1 MESIRFKLWST
12 IIVLI
17 FVMLVPIWYFQVI
30 RLEQSYTE
38 SRFKDTENAIKNI
51 YGAMMEYGYGDAS
64 SKIISNIANNDEIC
78 VFLFDEK
85 GEPVADFTMA
95 DNGCVYDKLVEAQQI
110 EILSSISEL
119 QYKIIQFDSSS
130 ESMMEYP
137 AALFGSYVAAN
148 NGNYLLVVST
158 YVTPVGRVLEVLKSQ
173 LMMLTIPLLVV
184 GTILAFFIARSF
196 SKPIMNLSNA
206 AKEIAKG
213 NYETRVKEDSDDEIG
228 ILQRNFNNMGE
239 QICQL
244 EELRR
249 DLIANVSHDLKTPLT
264 MIRGYAE
271 TIKDLTG
278 DIKEKRDQQL
288 DIIIEESDR
297 LNALVNDMLN
307 LSRFQ
312 SGQITLERAVFD
324 LNDMIINTLQQYDLL
339 ITTQGYTINY
349 LSKGPCYVHADV
361 LRMKQVLYNI
371 LNNAVNHTGD
381 DKKIEVR
388 LIIKIDRY
396 RVEISDTGNGIA
408 KEDLARIWDRYYKID
423 KSGKRRVA
431 GTGIGLAIVKSIL
444 SAHEAL
450 FGVDS
455 ELGHGATFWFE
466 LPKVEHF
473 KKEKFVEVEE
483 VTEKIDTYEENV

>member
-1 MESIRFKLWST
+1 MESIRFRLWST

-17 FVMLVPIWYFQVI
+17 FVILVPIWYFQVI
-30 RLEQSYTE
+30 RLEQTYTE
-38 SRFKDTENAIKNI
+38 SRFNDAENAIKNI
-51 YGAMMEYGYGDAS
+51 YGAIMEYGQGDTS
-64 SKIISNIANNDEIC
+64 SKIISEIANNDEIC
-78 VFLFDEK
+78 VFLFDEE
-85 GEPVADFTMA
+85 GYPVADFTMA
-95 DNGCVYDKLVEAQQI
+95 DSGCVYDKLVETQQY
-110 EILSSISEL
+110 EILSNISNL
-119 QYKIIQFDSSS
+119 KYKIIQFDSSD
-130 ESMMEYP
+130 ELFMDYP
-137 AALFGSYVAAN
+137 AALYGSYVEAK
-148 NGNYLLVVST
+148 NGNFLLVVST
-158 YVTPVGRVLEVLKSQ
+158 YVTPVGRVLDVLKSQ
-173 LMMLTIPLLVV
+173 LMMLTIPLLVG

-196 SKPIMNLSNA
+196 TKPIMKLSNA

-213 NYETRVKEDSDDEIG
+213 NYETRVEEDSEDEIG
-228 ILQRNFNNMGE
+228 ILQQNFNYMGE

-312 SGQITLERAVFD
+312 SGQITLDRVIFD
-324 LNDMIINTLQQYDLL
+324 LNDMILATLQQYDLL
-339 ITTQGYTINY
+339 ITNQGYTINY
-349 LSKGPCYVHADV
+349 EDKGPCFVYADV

-381 DKKIEVR
+381 DKRIDIR
-388 LIIKIDRY
+388 LIQKHERY
-396 RVEISDTGNGIA
+396 RVEISDTGHGIS
-408 KEDLARIWDRYYKID
+408 KEDLNRIWDRYYKID

-450 FGVDS
+450 FGVES
-455 ELGHGATFWFE
+455 EVGHGATFWFE
-466 LPKVEHF
+466 LEKTEHF
-473 KKEKFVEVEE
+473 KKDQVIELEE
-483 VTEKIDTYEENV
+483 ASKTIDTYEENV

>member
-30 RLEQSYTE
+30 RLEQTYTE
-38 SRFKDTENAIKNI
+38 SRFRDAEKAIRNI
-51 YGAMMEYGYGDAS
+51 YGALMEYGQGDS
-64 SKIISNIANNDEIC
+64 SSRIISEIANKDELC
-78 VFLFDEK
+78 VFLFDDS
-85 GEPVADFTMA
+85 GDPVADFTMA
-95 DNGCVYDKLVEAQQI
+95 DNGCVYDKLVETQQI
-110 EILSSISEL
+110 EILKNISEL
-119 QYKIIQFDSSS
+119 KHKIIQFDSSDQAF
-130 ESMMEYP
+130 MEYP
-137 AALFGSYVAAN
+137 AAIYGSYVEAN
-148 NGNYLLVVST
+148 NGNFLLVVST

-173 LMMLTIPLLVV
+173 LMMLTIPLLLG

-196 SKPIMNLSNA
+196 SKPITKLSNA

-213 NYETRVKEDSDDEIG
+213 NYETRVEEDSDDEIG
-228 ILQRNFNNMGE
+228 VLQQNFNYMGE

-278 DIKEKRDQQL
+278 DNKEKRDQQL

-312 SGQITLERAVFD
+312 SGQITLNCSVFD
-324 LNDMIINTLQQYDLL
+324 LNDMILSTLQQYDLL
-339 ITTQGYTINY
+339 ITNQGYTINY
-349 LSKGPCYVHADV
+349 EDKGACFVYADI

-381 DKKIEVR
+381 DKRIDVR
-388 LIIKIDRY
+388 LIQKHDKY

-408 KEDLARIWDRYYKID
+408 KEDLTRIWDRYYKID

-466 LPKVEHF
+466 LNRVEHF
-473 KKEKFVEVEE
+473 KKDMVVEVKEA
-483 VTEKIDTYEENV
+483 TKKIDTYEENV